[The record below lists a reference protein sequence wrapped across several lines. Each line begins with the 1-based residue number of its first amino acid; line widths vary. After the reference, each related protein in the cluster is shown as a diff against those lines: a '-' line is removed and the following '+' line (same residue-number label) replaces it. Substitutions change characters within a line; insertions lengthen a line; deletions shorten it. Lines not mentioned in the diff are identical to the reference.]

1 MEKSWISKKRLEREK
16 MRDSVVFYRSF
27 YEAIQNLPEPEQ
39 VKAYTAIMEY
49 ALNGV
54 QPEIDGVAAA
64 IFLLVKPQIDA
75 NNKRYENGKRPK
87 AKREENKPE
96 ANQKQNQSEK
106 EAKEKQNESKPEAK
120 PKQEETESEANEN
133 VNVKENVNVNANVL
147 NTSVASD
154 PGDSS
159 PQEKNGLKMLLK
171 GGEEY
176 LIDSGQIEIYKELF
190 PEIDVEQQ
198 LRFMC
203 SWCLQNPAKRK
214 TSRGV
219 GRFINGWLTKEAQE
233 AAERN
238 KPKGKNLNNFER
250 RRYDMDDLEARLLN
264 V

>member
-1 MEKSWISKKRLEREK
+1 

-87 AKREENKPE
+87 TKREESKEE
-96 ANQKQNQSEK
+96 ANQ
-106 EAKEKQNESKPEAK
+106 
-120 PKQEETESEANEN
+120 KQEETESEANEN
-133 VNVKENVNVNANVL
+133 ENVKENVNVNANVL

-154 PGDSS
+154 SGDSS

-203 SWCLQNPAKRK
+203 SWCLQNPTKRK

-219 GRFINGWLTKEAQE
+219 GRFINGWLTKEAQV
-233 AAERN
+233 AAEKN

-250 RRYDMDDLEARLLN
+250 RRYDMDDLEAQLLN

>member
-1 MEKSWISKKRLEREK
+1 

-87 AKREENKPE
+87 AKREESKTE
-96 ANQKQNQSEK
+96 V
-106 EAKEKQNESKPEAK
+106 KEKQNESKPETK
-120 PKQEETESEANEN
+120 PKQEETESKANEN
-133 VNVKENVNVNANVL
+133 VNVKENVNANVL

-154 PGDSS
+154 SGDSS

-233 AAERN
+233 AAEKN

-250 RRYDMDDLEARLLN
+250 RRYDMDDLEAQLLN

>member
-1 MEKSWISKKRLEREK
+1 

-120 PKQEETESEANEN
+120 EKQNESKPEAKPKQEETESEANENVNEN

-154 PGDSS
+154 SGDSS

-233 AAERN
+233 AAEKN

-250 RRYDMDDLEARLLN
+250 RRYDMDDLEAQLLN

>member
-1 MEKSWISKKRLEREK
+1 

-154 PGDSS
+154 SGDSS

-176 LIDSGQIEIYKELF
+176 LIDSGQIDIYK
-190 PEIDVEQQ
+190 
-198 LRFMC
+198 
-203 SWCLQNPAKRK
+203 
-214 TSRGV
+214 
-219 GRFINGWLTKEAQE
+219 
-233 AAERN
+233 
-238 KPKGKNLNNFER
+238 
-250 RRYDMDDLEARLLN
+250 
-264 V
+264 